1 MRCLTLVVLIL
12 ITVALATGCE
22 TEYKKA
28 AISAVVR
35 EGPSLAD
42 GFLNPPLS
50 ARPRAY
56 WVWING
62 NISLSQ
68 IRRDLEEAKDKGMG
82 GFDIFDVRAT
92 NDPEGIVPAGP
103 AFLGPESLEAIDYAV
118 RQAGRLG
125 LELGL
130 ISSSS
135 WNAGGSWI
143 EPKHGQMALFYSQVT
158 VTGPVHFTQILPF
171 PEVLEKCPKGAD
183 GLPVYYK
190 EVAVLAFPKLVARDS
205 GHESRGTETQE
216 KLITDISSVINLTS
230 RLDEKGRLI
239 WNVPAGEWVIMRL
252 VCAHVGQHLYLPS
265 PNSDGLIIDHFSAE
279 ATEMHFEYIAEKLR
293 GQIGSF
299 ENTALKFLYLPSYEI
314 ASYGDTGLVWTPR
327 LVEKFEK
334 YRGYD
339 MTPYLPVLFG
349 RTVQDKETTERFL
362 YDFRKTLSDLIIECH
377 YAKAKEVS
385 NKYGLALCSEAGGP
399 GPPLHNCPV
408 ESLSALGALDILRGE
423 FWNKHT
429 TRMVKEIACA
439 AHIYGKKIVDM
450 EAFTGWQHWQEGPF
464 EYKPLADQAMCG
476 GTNLFTLHTFP
487 HNPPEAG
494 RPGWA
499 YHGGTHMGP
508 TRVWWPMARPFIDYL
523 SHCSYL
529 LQQGLFVGDV
539 CYYYGDKAPNFVPD
553 RYDHHP
559 PDFVPQRRLDPS
571 LGSGYDYD
579 VTNTDVILNRMDV
592 KDGRIVLPDGMS
604 YAILVLPDQQDMPL
618 TVLEKLEKMVTAGA
632 TVVGRKPTGVA
643 GLADY
648 QRRSEKVR
656 KLADKLWGSC
666 DGEKVKEHSY
676 GKGKI
681 IQGRTLRQILQ
692 ERGIGADFSFV
703 GQDEET
709 DLDYIHRRT
718 DSEDIYFVVNKNMRA
733 EQVDCVFRVAG
744 RVPELWLPDT
754 GEMRKCTVYDFVE
767 GGTKVSLQLAPAGSV
782 FVVFR
787 EKADTSSIKPDTTC
801 VEADSTAI
809 EITGPWDVRFPYG
822 WGAPPI
828 TVFDE
833 LISWTQHS
841 DDGIKYFSGIA
852 TYRKE
857 FDIAADMLGENK
869 HLMLDLGCVR
879 NMADVYLNGRHL
891 GILWKEPFQVDVSR
905 AAKVGKNWLVVEVAN
920 VWSNRIVGDTKLAK
934 DKRYTRTNLP
944 RAVNSNSRHVPFVR
958 WEEAP
963 LLESGLL
970 GPVRLISSLNW

>member
-1 MRCLTLVVLIL
+1 MSRKLWLILAL
-12 ITVALATGCE
+12 ITVALAAGCE

-28 AISAVVR
+28 AISAVIR

-82 GFDIFDVRAT
+82 GFDIFDVRAI

-171 PEVLEKCPKGAD
+171 PKVLEKCPKGAD

-190 EVAVLAFPKLVARDS
+190 EVAVLAFPKLVARNS
-205 GHESRGTETQE
+205 GHKSQGTETQE
-216 KLITDISSVINLTS
+216 KLITDASSVINLTS

-314 ASYGDTGLVWTPR
+314 ASYGDTGLVWTPK

-339 MTPYLPVLFG
+339 MTPYLPILFG

-464 EYKPLADQAMCG
+464 EYKPLADRAMCG

-508 TRVWWPMARPFIDYL
+508 TRVWWPMAKPFIDYL
-523 SHCSYL
+523 SRCSYL

-604 YAILVLPDQQDMPL
+604 YELLVLPDQQDMPL

-692 ERGIGADFSFV
+692 ERSIGTDFSFV

-744 RVPELWLPDT
+744 KVPELWMPDT

-801 VEADSTAI
+801 VEAEPTAI
-809 EITGPWDVRFPYG
+809 EITGPWDMRFPYG

-833 LISWTQHS
+833 LISWTQHN

-857 FDIAADMLGENK
+857 FDIGADMLGENK
-869 HLMLDLGCVR
+869 HLMLDLGRVR

-944 RAVNSNSRHVPFVR
+944 RALNSRHLPFVR

-970 GPVRLISSLNW
+970 GPVRLISAKKSK